1 MVPALEAII
10 VGRQRWGGGV
20 VHRQWEFMGGFIVDL
35 LYVNFLDINNLTAK
49 SVPAG
54 TKN

>member
-35 LYVNFLDINNLTAK
+35 FLDINSLTAK